1 MGLHMRY
8 WYLSHVS
15 KASFEHLMYEGLNGG
30 GGGGGKGVWY
40 SQFIKIL
47 AYYSFH

>member
-30 GGGGGKGVWY
+30 GGGGGGGGEGGLV
-40 SQFIKIL
+40 FTI
-47 AYYSFH
+47 H